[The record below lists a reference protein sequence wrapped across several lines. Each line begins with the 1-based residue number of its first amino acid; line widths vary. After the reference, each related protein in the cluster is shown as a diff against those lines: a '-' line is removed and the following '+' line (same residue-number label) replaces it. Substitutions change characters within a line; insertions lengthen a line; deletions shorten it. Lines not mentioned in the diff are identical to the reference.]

1 MTESIPRKSSLSF
14 LNPFRSKQTGSRS
27 SSKANSISD
36 LDVEDLKAVAQ
47 KAPPSN
53 KLRKRS
59 SPALPSK
66 KSNIDPRKNPQK
78 QSRQIRNASFPAI
91 SVADEWDRDAQTG
104 ERKDHTELLHSL
116 AHRDS
121 EESLAD
127 KTELLFRD
135 IPPQPGSAFLSRL
148 PRRIWDQIAHD
159 LPLADAASLA
169 LSCKSFRDLVG
180 TSVWSSLNNKENFD
194 SKTDFL
200 GRLDKQLPDH
210 LLCFPCSIYHIR
222 SQKGQETLRPTNIAN
237 PLFKCPNAFNP
248 EKRVSRTRL
257 TVGRSLPFPFVQLVL
272 RAREYSPNHGIAIDS
287 LARRYKD
294 RDGEWTHQTS
304 FAIVNGH
311 LLVRVISSAFAA
323 PALPPEGLRKLLYS
337 PNDNFTP
344 YFSVCA
350 HWRDG
355 NLMPAVKCA
364 LSHIPKPPDSGGVV
378 GVAEKVKLHLHP
390 TNPLITL
397 CSQCRPMRR
406 CPECPSEYLME
417 LRMQEDKTDLRKLFK
432 YAIVVTRWS
441 DLGDG
446 SSPQSPE
453 WAACN
458 GEADFDSFTA
468 LGRRAIS
475 GVFESQFTVDQIP
488 GQRIVSMN
496 PSKEKRGEAGHD
508 WY

>member
-323 PALPPEGLRKLLYS
+323 PALPPAGLRKLLYS